1 MWQQHR
7 WGMSP
12 SLPKHLVLLA
22 EQKSLHQGF
31 LTVNY
36 GRVPAKIYNSM
47 PALQANGSMEKY
59 WIIDL
64 MRRNVGVRLA

>member
-22 EQKSLHQGF
+22 EQKSLQQGF

-36 GRVPAKIYNSM
+36 GRVPAKIYNRKLT
-47 PALQANGSMEKY
+47 LQENGSIGRY
-59 WIIDL
+59 WIINL
-64 MRRNVGVRLA
+64 MRRKVGALLP